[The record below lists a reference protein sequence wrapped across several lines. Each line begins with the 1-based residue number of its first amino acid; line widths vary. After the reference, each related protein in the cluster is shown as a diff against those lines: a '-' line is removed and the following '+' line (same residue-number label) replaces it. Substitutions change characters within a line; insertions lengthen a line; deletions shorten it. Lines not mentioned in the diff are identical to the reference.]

1 MDNFINNNFLSN
13 KSFFFKKYND
23 YMTNKDDHSQYIWN
37 ELVLN
42 ICRQNNEK

>member
-1 MDNFINNNFLSN
+1 MDNLLIFLSN
-13 KSFFFKKYND
+13 KSFFKKYNN
-23 YMTNKDDHSQYIWN
+23 YITNKDDHSQYIWN